1 MDLTAEQL
9 DELGKSFSKRAK
21 AKPIGKGAVR
31 ASFIKDLFK
40 NLVKEKVSGIFGRIT
55 GPFNAVMD
63 KVKEFRDAVH
73 DKEVEAAEEYAKQK
87 QKEVKEL
94 EDELKDTTK
103 SEDEIKKIQKELD
116 DARQEAKSASDDL
129 FKVVGDDLED
139 YLDEKKKESKD
150 LNDEFKQATKLAT
163 LKENMLESLSN
174 LSDKERKALEKEV
187 DNLKK
192 DANEIAK
199 EMESLDS
206 ISSMG
211 GELTGE
217 KIKVSKVSPSTN
229 PTSVLPPSPPESTK
243 TNSDPVNE
251 IVKATVDGFKLT
263 NKNLIQLRDIWGDET
278 AKDDLSKI
286 DPKMVQ
292 YVTEN
297 TKQFLPEI
305 IQGMEEG
312 IRHEMEEIRK
322 TDPSSAKELEKIL
335 QEIVKTNEISS
346 TETKLIEKQT
356 SLAEQ
361 TADDTKMVRQ
371 DQKQAESLRRMEL
384 KENSNESL
392 TKTSHPSTNAKAVT
406 PVTPSAPTSGSGEG
420 KTGILGTLAGLA
432 MERFMPAK
440 TILSKGG
447 GLLKNAGGA
456 ILSKGGGL
464 LKNAGG
470 AILSKGGGLLKN
482 AGGAILSKGGG
493 LLDGILPSLGGAVG
507 GLGGIATGA
516 MKLAGPAALA
526 LGIGKGLFDYSTESE
541 DETKARGGDG
551 LSAFGRIGDSV
562 TGGLATDAGEKLAG
576 TSAGDFIGKS
586 ITKVKSF
593 FGDQD
598 ATDLLASQDKLAQMN
613 TPEGKAAALAAFK
626 ANKAKSL
633 TPESPKSANT
643 IVPSSDTTSPR
654 TQALASVTT
663 ENQTLKE
670 ANASKPIIV
679 NAPTTNN
686 VGKGKSAET
695 QSLSVVGVRNQEGT
709 LRRMLD
715 LQYAI

>member
-1 MDLTAEQL
+1 
-9 DELGKSFSKRAK
+9 
-21 AKPIGKGAVR
+21 
-31 ASFIKDLFK
+31 
-40 NLVKEKVSGIFGRIT
+40 
-55 GPFNAVMD
+55 
-63 KVKEFRDAVH
+63 
-73 DKEVEAAEEYAKQK
+73 
-87 QKEVKEL
+87 
-94 EDELKDTTK
+94 
-103 SEDEIKKIQKELD
+103 
-116 DARQEAKSASDDL
+116 
-129 FKVVGDDLED
+129 
-139 YLDEKKKESKD
+139 
-150 LNDEFKQATKLAT
+150 
-163 LKENMLESLSN
+163 
-174 LSDKERKALEKEV
+174 
-187 DNLKK
+187 
-192 DANEIAK
+192 
-199 EMESLDS
+199 
-206 ISSMG
+206 
-211 GELTGE
+211 
-217 KIKVSKVSPSTN
+217 
-229 PTSVLPPSPPESTK
+229 
-243 TNSDPVNE
+243 
-251 IVKATVDGFKLT
+251 
-263 NKNLIQLRDIWGDET
+263 
-278 AKDDLSKI
+278 
-286 DPKMVQ
+286 MVQ

-322 TDPSSAKELEKIL
+322 TDPSSTKELEKIF

-361 TADDTKMVRQ
+361 AADDTKMVRQ
-371 DQKQAESLRRMEL
+371 DQKQAESLQRMKL
-384 KENSNESL
+384 KEDSNESL

-406 PVTPSAPTSGSGEG
+406 PATPVTPTSGSGEG
-420 KTGILGTLAGLA
+420 KTGILKTLAEQA
-432 MERFMPAK
+432 MGRFMPAK

-470 AILSKGGGLLKN
+470 AILSGGGGLLK
-482 AGGAILSKGGG
+482 
-493 LLDGILPSLGGAVG
+493 GILPSIAGEAG
-507 GLGGIATGA
+507 GLGGLATGA

-526 LGIGKGLFDYSTESE
+526 LGIGKGLFDYSNESE
-541 DETKARGGDG
+541 DETKARGGDV

-598 ATDLLASQDKLAQMN
+598 ATDLLASQEKLAQAN

-626 ANKAKSL
+626 ANKAKSI
-633 TPESPKSANT
+633 TPDANT

-686 VGKGKSAET
+686 VAKGKSAET

>member
-9 DELGKSFSKRAK
+9 AELGKQFSKRAK
-21 AKPIGKGAVR
+21 TKPIGKGAAKV
-31 ASFIKDLFK
+31 SVIKDLFK
-40 NLVKEKVSGIFGRIT
+40 NLAKEKVSGIFGRIT

-73 DKEVEAAEEYAKQK
+73 EKEVEAAEEYAKQK

-103 SEDEIKKIQKELD
+103 SEDEIEKIQKELD

-129 FKVVGDDLED
+129 FKMVGDDLED

-150 LNDEFKQATKLAT
+150 LSDEFKQAKKLIT
-163 LKENMLESLSN
+163 QKENMLESLSN

-187 DNLKK
+187 DDLKK
-192 DANEIAK
+192 EADEIAK
-199 EMESLDS
+199 EMASLDS
-206 ISSMG
+206 ISSTG
-211 GELTGE
+211 KELTEE
-217 KIKVSKVSPSTN
+217 KITVSKVSPSTN

-243 TNSDPVNE
+243 TNGDPVNK

-322 TDPSSAKELEKIL
+322 TDPSSTKELEKIF

-361 TADDTKMVRQ
+361 AADDTKMVRQ
-371 DQKQAESLRRMEL
+371 DQKQAESLQRMKL
-384 KENSNESL
+384 KEDSNESL

-406 PVTPSAPTSGSGEG
+406 PATPVTPTSGSGEG
-420 KTGILGTLAGLA
+420 KTGILKTLAEQA
-432 MERFMPAK
+432 MGRFMPAK

-470 AILSKGGGLLKN
+470 AILSGGGGLLK
-482 AGGAILSKGGG
+482 
-493 LLDGILPSLGGAVG
+493 GILPSIAGEAG
-507 GLGGIATGA
+507 GLGGLATGA

-526 LGIGKGLFDYSTESE
+526 LGIGKGLFDYSNESE
-541 DETKARGGDG
+541 DETKARGGDV

-598 ATDLLASQDKLAQMN
+598 ATDLLASQEKLAQAN

-626 ANKAKSL
+626 ANKAKSI
-633 TPESPKSANT
+633 TPDANT

-686 VGKGKSAET
+686 VAKGKSAET

>member
-464 LKNAGG
+464 L
-470 AILSKGGGLLKN
+470 
-482 AGGAILSKGGG
+482 
-493 LLDGILPSLGGAVG
+493 DGILPSLGGAVG

>member
-1 MDLTAEQL
+1 
-9 DELGKSFSKRAK
+9 
-21 AKPIGKGAVR
+21 
-31 ASFIKDLFK
+31 
-40 NLVKEKVSGIFGRIT
+40 
-55 GPFNAVMD
+55 
-63 KVKEFRDAVH
+63 
-73 DKEVEAAEEYAKQK
+73 
-87 QKEVKEL
+87 
-94 EDELKDTTK
+94 
-103 SEDEIKKIQKELD
+103 
-116 DARQEAKSASDDL
+116 
-129 FKVVGDDLED
+129 
-139 YLDEKKKESKD
+139 
-150 LNDEFKQATKLAT
+150 
-163 LKENMLESLSN
+163 
-174 LSDKERKALEKEV
+174 
-187 DNLKK
+187 
-192 DANEIAK
+192 
-199 EMESLDS
+199 
-206 ISSMG
+206 
-211 GELTGE
+211 
-217 KIKVSKVSPSTN
+217 
-229 PTSVLPPSPPESTK
+229 
-243 TNSDPVNE
+243 
-251 IVKATVDGFKLT
+251 
-263 NKNLIQLRDIWGDET
+263 
-278 AKDDLSKI
+278 
-286 DPKMVQ
+286 MVQ

-361 TADDTKMVRQ
+361 AADDTKMVRQ
-371 DQKQAESLRRMEL
+371 DQKQAESLQRMKL
-384 KENSNESL
+384 KEDSNESL
-392 TKTSHPSTNAKAVT
+392 AKTSHHSTNAKAVT
-406 PVTPSAPTSGSGEG
+406 PATPVTPTSESGEG
-420 KTGILGTLAGLA
+420 KKWMLGTLAGLA

-447 GLLKNAGGA
+447 SLLKNA
-456 ILSKGGGL
+456 
-464 LKNAGG
+464 
-470 AILSKGGGLLKN
+470 GGGLLKN

-493 LLDGILPSLGGAVG
+493 LLDGILPSIAGEAG
-507 GLGGIATGA
+507 GLGGLATGA
-516 MKLAGPAALA
+516 MKFIGSKALPLA
-526 LGIGKGLFDYSTESE
+526 IGKGLFDYSNESE
-541 DETKARGGDG
+541 DETKARGGNG

-626 ANKAKSL
+626 ANKAKSI

>member
-9 DELGKSFSKRAK
+9 AELGKQFSKRAK
-21 AKPIGKGAVR
+21 TNPIGKGAAKV
-31 ASFIKDLFK
+31 SVIKDLFK
-40 NLVKEKVSGIFGRIT
+40 NLAKEKVSGIFGRIA

-73 DKEVEAAEEYAKQK
+73 EKEVEAAEEYAKQK

-129 FKVVGDDLED
+129 FKIVGDDLED

-163 LKENMLESLSN
+163 QKENMLKSLSN

-187 DNLKK
+187 DDLKK
-192 DANEIAK
+192 DADEIAK
-199 EMESLDS
+199 EMASLDT

-229 PTSVLPPSPPESTK
+229 PTSVLPPSPPESTETTSDSTK
-243 TNSDPVNE
+243 TTSDSTNE

-305 IQGMEEG
+305 IKGMEEG

-322 TDPSSAKELEKIL
+322 TDPSSTKELEKIF

-361 TADDTKMVRQ
+361 AADDTKMVRQ
-371 DQKQAESLRRMEL
+371 DQKQSESLRRMEL

-406 PVTPSAPTSGSGEG
+406 PLAPTSGSGEG

-447 GLLKNAGGA
+447 GLLKNAGGGLLKNA
-456 ILSKGGGL
+456 GGGL
-464 LKNAGG
+464 LKNA
-470 AILSKGGGLLKN
+470 GGLLKN

-507 GLGGIATGA
+507 GLGGLAAGA

-526 LGIGKGLFDYSTESE
+526 LGIGKGLFDYSNESE

-670 ANASKPIIV
+670 ANAAKPIIV

-686 VGKGKSAET
+686 VAKGKSAET

>member
-9 DELGKSFSKRAK
+9 AELGKQFSKRAK
-21 AKPIGKGAVR
+21 AKPISKGAVK

-40 NLVKEKVSGIFGRIT
+40 NLAKEKVSGIFGKIT

-73 DKEVEAAEEYAKQK
+73 EKEVEAAEEYAKQK

-103 SEDEIKKIQKELD
+103 SEDEIEKIQKELD

-129 FKVVGDDLED
+129 FKIVGDDLKD
-139 YLDEKKKESKD
+139 YLDEKKKESRD
-150 LNDEFKQATKLAT
+150 LNYEFKQVTKLAT
-163 LKENMLESLSN
+163 QKENMLKSLSN
-174 LSDKERKALEKEV
+174 LSNKERKALEKEV
-187 DNLKK
+187 DDLKK

-199 EMESLDS
+199 EMALLDS

-211 GELTGE
+211 RELTGE
-217 KIKVSKVSPSTN
+217 KITVSKVLPSTN
-229 PTSVLPPSPPESTK
+229 PISVLPPSPPESTK
-243 TNSDPVNE
+243 TNSAPANE
-251 IVKATVDGFKLT
+251 IVKAIDGGFELT
-263 NKNLIQLRDIWGDET
+263 NKNLIQLRDIWRDET

-305 IQGMEEG
+305 IKGMEEG
-312 IRHEMEEIRK
+312 IRHEVEEIRK
-322 TDPSSAKELEKIL
+322 TDPSSAKELEKIF

-361 TADDTKMVRQ
+361 AADDTKMVRQ
-371 DQKQAESLRRMEL
+371 DQKQTESLQRMEL

-392 TKTSHPSTNAKAVT
+392 TKTSHPSANAKAVT
-406 PVTPSAPTSGSGEG
+406 PETPSAPTSGSGEG

-432 MERFMPAK
+432 MERFLPVK
-440 TILSKGG
+440 T
-447 GLLKNAGGA
+447 

-493 LLDGILPSLGGAVG
+493 LLDGILPSLGGEAV
-507 GLGGIATGA
+507 GLGGLATGA

-526 LGIGKGLFDYSTESE
+526 LGIGKGLFDYSNESE

-562 TGGLATDAGEKLAG
+562 TGGLATDVGEKLAG

-598 ATDLLASQDKLAQMN
+598 ATDLLSSQEKLAQMN
-613 TPEGKAAALAAFK
+613 TPEGKAATLAAFK
-626 ANKAKSL
+626 AKSI
-633 TPESPKSANT
+633 TPESPKSVNT
-643 IVPSSDTTSPR
+643 IVPSSDITSPR

-670 ANASKPIIV
+670 ANAAKPIIV

>member
-1 MDLTAEQL
+1 
-9 DELGKSFSKRAK
+9 
-21 AKPIGKGAVR
+21 
-31 ASFIKDLFK
+31 
-40 NLVKEKVSGIFGRIT
+40 
-55 GPFNAVMD
+55 
-63 KVKEFRDAVH
+63 VH
-73 DKEVEAAEEYAKQK
+73 EKEVEAAEEYAKQK

-129 FKVVGDDLED
+129 FKIVGDDLED
-139 YLDEKKKESKD
+139 YLDEKKKESRD

-163 LKENMLESLSN
+163 QKENMLKSLSN

-187 DNLKK
+187 DDLKK

-199 EMESLDS
+199 EMASLDS

-211 GELTGE
+211 KELTGE
-217 KIKVSKVSPSTN
+217 KITVSKVSPSTN
-229 PTSVLPPSPPESTK
+229 PTSVLPPSPPEPTN
-243 TNSDPVNE
+243 TNSAPANE
-251 IVKATVDGFKLT
+251 IVKAIDGGFKLT

-305 IQGMEEG
+305 IKGMEEGIRHEIEEIRKIDPSSAKELEKIFQEIVKTNTISSTETTKDDLSKIDPKMVQYVTENTKQFLPKIIQGMGEG

-322 TDPSSAKELEKIL
+322 TDPSSAKELEKIF
-335 QEIVKTNEISS
+335 QEIVKTNTISS

-361 TADDTKMVRQ
+361 AADDTKMVRQ
-371 DQKQAESLRRMEL
+371 DQKQAESLQRMKL
-384 KENSNESL
+384 KEDSNESL
-392 TKTSHPSTNAKAVT
+392 TKTSHPPTNAKAVT
-406 PVTPSAPTSGSGEG
+406 PVTPVTPTSESGEG
-420 KTGILGTLAGLA
+420 KKWMLGTLAGLA

-447 GLLKNAGGA
+447 GLLKNVGGGLLKNA
-456 ILSKGGGL
+456 GGL

-470 AILSKGGGLLKN
+470 AILSKGGGLLK
-482 AGGAILSKGGG
+482 
-493 LLDGILPSLGGAVG
+493 GILPSLGGAVG
-507 GLGGIATGA
+507 GLGGLATGA
-516 MKLAGPAALA
+516 MKFIGSKALPLA
-526 LGIGKGLFDYSTESE
+526 IGKGLFDYSTESE
-541 DETKARGGDG
+541 DETKARGGDA

-576 TSAGDFIGKS
+576 TSVGDFIGKS

-598 ATDLLASQDKLAQMN
+598 ATDLLASQEKLAQMN
-613 TPEGKAAALAAFK
+613 TPEGKAAALATF
-626 ANKAKSL
+626 KAKSI
-633 TPESPKSANT
+633 TPESPKSANA
-643 IVPSSDTTSPR
+643 IVPSSDITSPR

-670 ANASKPIIV
+670 ANAAKPIIV